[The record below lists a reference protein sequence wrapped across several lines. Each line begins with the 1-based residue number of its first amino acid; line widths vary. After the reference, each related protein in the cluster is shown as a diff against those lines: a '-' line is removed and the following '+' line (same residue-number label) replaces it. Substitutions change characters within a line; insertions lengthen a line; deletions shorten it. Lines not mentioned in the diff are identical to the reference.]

1 MADGST
7 PAICTSFYDT
17 PCGRMQRASVG
28 DRLCLCDWLAEE
40 HHSRVLRRLGK
51 ELGGSIRE
59 ERSEVISEAMRQ
71 LDEYFSGKR
80 KTFDLPLMFVG
91 TEFQKSVWNA
101 LLSIPYGRTE
111 SYGALAARLGRPKA
125 VRAVAGANGANAISI
140 IVPCHRVIGS
150 DHSLTGYGGGIEAK
164 QYLLD
169 LELGAG
175 SII

>member
-17 PCGRMQRASVG
+17 PCGRMQLASVG

-40 HHSRVLRRLGK
+40 HHGRVLRRLGK

-71 LDEYFSGKR
+71 LDEYFAGKR

-101 LLSIPYGRTE
+101 LLSIPY
-111 SYGALAARLGRPKA
+111 GRPKA